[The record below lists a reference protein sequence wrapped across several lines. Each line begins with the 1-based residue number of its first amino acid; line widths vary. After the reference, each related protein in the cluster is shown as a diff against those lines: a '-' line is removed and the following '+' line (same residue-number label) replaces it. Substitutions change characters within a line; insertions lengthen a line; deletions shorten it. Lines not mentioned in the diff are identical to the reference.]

1 MHESE
6 LAQSCL
12 TPSDP
17 MDCSLPGSCVHGS
30 FQARVL
36 DWVASA
42 FSMKRALFFPIV
54 LFSSVSLHWS
64 PRKAF
69 LSLLAILWNSAFRWV
84 YLSFSPLPFVSLFF
98 SAICKASS
106 DNHVAF
112 VHFFFLGMVSITAYC
127 TISWTSVYS
136 SSGTLSDL
144 TPWIYLSLVL
154 YNRKGFDLGHT
165 WMV

>member
-69 LSLLAILWNSAFRWV
+69 LSLLALLWNSAFKWV
-84 YLSFSPLPFVSLFF
+84 YLSFHLLPFLSFLS

-106 DNHVAF
+106 DNHLSF
-112 VHFFFLGMVSITAYC
+112 LHFFFLGMVFITASC
-127 TISWTSVYS
+127 TMSWTSVHS
-136 SSGTLSDL
+136 FSGTLSIRL
-144 TPWIYLSLVL
+144 IPWFSLSLPL
-154 YNRKGFDLGHT
+154 YNHKDLI
-165 WMV
+165 